1 MPGPA
6 AEDRVLTIPNVVT
19 TVRLV
24 AVPVFVV
31 LVAQGHRRD
40 WVAAAALLAALGATD
55 WVDGFLARRLGQVST
70 LGKVLDPLADRLLL
84 VTAAITI
91 IAVGAVPIVV
101 AVIAL
106 LREATVA
113 TGFLIVAVAGGRRMD
128 VTLAGKATTLC
139 LMVAL
144 PLFLVGHSDAG
155 WRHGAEAVAW
165 VFVVPGLVIGWYSVV
180 AYIGPARRAVSEGRR
195 TRPTMTGETMTG
207 ETMTGETM
215 TGETMTGETAP

>member
-1 MPGPA
+1 MPGSA
-6 AEDRVLTIPNVVT
+6 AEDRVVTIPNMVT
-19 TVRLV
+19 MIRLL
-24 AVPVFVV
+24 AIPAFVV
-31 LVAQGHRRD
+31 LVARRHRAD
-40 WVAAAALLAALGATD
+40 WVAAAWLLAALGATD

-91 IAVGAVPIVV
+91 IAVGAVPIPV

-113 TGFLIVAVAGGRRMD
+113 IGFVIVAVAGGRRMD
-128 VTLAGKATTLC
+128 VTRAGKATTLC

-144 PLFLVGHSDAG
+144 PLFLVGHSPAG
-155 WRHGAEAVAW
+155 WHGGARIAAW

-180 AYIGPARRAVSEGRR
+180 AYIGPARRAVATGRDAR
-195 TRPTMTGETMTG
+195 RAEAARAAGGPGES
-207 ETMTGETM
+207 
-215 TGETMTGETAP
+215 